1 MTPTANRVVRAAG
14 GVVWRSIAGDTEIA
28 LVSRPRYG
36 DLTLPKGKLER
47 GEPSLLAAVREVR
60 EETGVDAV
68 PQVRL
73 PSIQYLTGEPGVEK
87 TVEFWSMRTLTDHG
101 RQPDNEVSEVHWM
114 RVPEAIPVLTYAH
127 DRGVV
132 AAFAAL
138 PPVVREVLLVRHAQA
153 VPRAQWHGT
162 DAERP
167 LDVAGQRQAQRLAAL
182 LRVFAPERV
191 VSASAQRCRQTV
203 APLGLP
209 VDVDAR
215 LDESL
220 PSGLDGASQALLALG
235 AGSGPTVACTQGKVI
250 TPLLGALR
258 PANATVATEYQ
269 TAKGDTWLLAVA
281 GDRVVAADHLSA
293 D

>member
-1 MTPTANRVVRAAG
+1 M
-14 GVVWRSIAGDTEIA
+14 
-28 LVSRPRYG
+28 
-36 DLTLPKGKLER
+36 
-47 GEPSLLAAVREVR
+47 
-60 EETGVDAV
+60 
-68 PQVRL
+68 
-73 PSIQYLTGEPGVEK
+73 
-87 TVEFWSMRTLTDHG
+87 
-101 RQPDNEVSEVHWM
+101 
-114 RVPEAIPVLTYAH
+114 
-127 DRGVV
+127 
-132 AAFAAL
+132 
-138 PPVVREVLLVRHAQA
+138 
-153 VPRAQWHGT
+153 
-162 DAERP
+162 
-167 LDVAGQRQAQRLAAL
+167 
-182 LRVFAPERV
+182 

-269 TAKGDTWLLAVA
+269 TAKGDAWLLAVA